1 MKRRSLAL
9 VTKAAA
15 GTGLPVSL
23 VKNWIGNYGCSL
35 NTSCNTRRSKAAG
48 YKRGV
53 CAELLKGKVTTRRG
67 EGRPGHS
74 GPPVPPRKS
83 EVQPGPSGTP
93 LPSRHGE
100 GQSGSSEPPVPLRR
114 GEEQTGLSGPP
125 GPPRPLVASSPDQP
139 TFVFFS
145 GYPALET
152 FLVGPLL
159 FTPLKTKILYISSS
173 SLLVQ
178 LVVHYTCHSY
188 KKP

>member
-1 MKRRSLAL
+1 MGVHLIPPATPGVAKLL
-9 VTKAAA
+9 VISA
-15 GTGLPVSL
+15 VSAYNL
-23 VKNWIGNYGCSL
+23 F
-35 NTSCNTRRSKAAG
+35 
-48 YKRGV
+48 

-67 EGRPGHS
+67 EGRPGPSAAPVPPRSGMGHS